1 MKKLLLTLIT
11 WGAVLTV
18 GATDYTYPYLVLTTT
33 SGAETALDVSDLT
46 IVFSGGNL
54 VATNSTGTQTFALT
68 TLATMHFSE
77 TASTAVAVEGL
88 EADEA
93 DSSVVIYNTAGLRIG
108 QYENLAA
115 ARQQLRRGIYVA
127 KAANGQTLK
136 IAVQ

>member
-33 SGAETALDVSDLT
+33 SGAETALDVSDLA
-46 IVFSGGNL
+46 IVFSGDNL
-54 VATNSTGTQTFALT
+54 VATNAAGTQTFALT

-77 TASTAVAVEGL
+77 TVGTAVAVKSIEGN
-88 EADEA
+88 EA
-93 DSSVVIYNTAGLRIG
+93 DSCVDIYNTAGLRIG

-136 IAVQ
+136 ISIQ